1 MAAYHLKPGYKI
13 PVVELSGR
21 FTIEHRDDFQQFL
34 KDNIDF
40 SGEGTAIDCAELA
53 YIDSSGIGE
62 LLRFKMQAA
71 KSNHTIYIAGLSDAI
86 MKVFKMSQLNHVFSI
101 LSSAELES
109 KFKA

>member
-1 MAAYHLKPGYKI
+1 MAAYHLKPGYSI

-40 SGEGTAIDCAELA
+40 SGKGTCIDCAELA

-71 KSNHTIYIAGLSDAI
+71 KTNHTIYIAGLSDAI

>member
-1 MAAYHLKPGYKI
+1 MAAYSIKPGYKI

-34 KDNIDF
+34 KDNIVF
-40 SGEGTAIDCAELA
+40 EGEGTCIDCSDLA

-71 KSNHTIYIAGLSDAI
+71 KSSHTIYIAGLSEAI

-101 LSSAELES
+101 ITSKELEE
-109 KFKA
+109 KFK